1 MHELTFT
8 QSILSIALN
17 EARVGGGKR
26 VTRIS
31 LALGDMSGLT
41 EESVR
46 SCFDL
51 FSKDSIAAGA
61 VLSCR
66 PSPGRESYVESIEV
80 E

>member
-1 MHELTFT
+1 MHELALT
-8 QSILSIALN
+8 QSILSIALD
-17 EARVGGGKR
+17 EVRRVGGKR

-31 LALGDMSGLT
+31 LALSDMPGLT

-51 FSKDSIAAGA
+51 LSKDSIAAGA

-66 PSPGRESYVESIEV
+66 PTPGRESYVESIEV